1 MINFQKCQ
9 NDIAKIQEKIQSLQD
24 LKYGLTARY
33 RDSDATPLDKIIEDL
48 NHRLMAISHSLVER
62 QSKLDQALLQSG
74 QFKETA
80 DSLLDW
86 LSETRDLFESQG
98 PVSAAD
104 PNLLKAQMKENQV
117 GIRFIHLCLVNWI
130 LCLLIVP
137 E

>member
-1 MINFQKCQ
+1 MIHFQSCQ
-9 NDIAKIQEKIQSLQD
+9 NDVAKIQESIQSLQD

-33 RDSDATPLDKIIEDL
+33 RDSDSTPLDKIIEDL

-74 QFKETA
+74 KFKETA

-104 PNLLKAQMKENQV
+104 PNLLKAQIKENQV
-117 GIRFIHLCLVNWI
+117 RLEIHHLS
-130 LCLLIVP
+130 
-137 E
+137 